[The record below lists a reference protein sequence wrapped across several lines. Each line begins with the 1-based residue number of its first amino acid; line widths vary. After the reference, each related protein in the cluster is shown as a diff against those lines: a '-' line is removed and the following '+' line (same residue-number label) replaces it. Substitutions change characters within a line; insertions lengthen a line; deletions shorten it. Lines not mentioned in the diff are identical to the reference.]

1 MVMIQSKFTLNQS
14 QIDFLEQFEARG
26 FKDKSSIVRLALDR
40 LYQELEQQELE
51 KSAQL
56 YAELYEEDEELQELT
71 DAAIA
76 DWPQWSNYTAD

>member
-1 MVMIQSKFTLNQS
+1 MIQSKFTLEQS
-14 QIDFLEQFEARG
+14 QVDFLEQFKARG

-56 YAELYEEDEELQELT
+56 YAELYAEDEELQQLT
-71 DAAIA
+71 ESAIEN
-76 DWPQWSNYTAD
+76 WPQ